1 MTEQEKDFKTVLT
14 ESIGMVAVDGSS
26 SPIAM
31 IDLMDAHLSD
41 RDQFAIGFAEWLKQD
56 VYQTTGSENGVNV
69 YVNIWD
75 SKTEEFTI
83 SELLDLYK
91 QSLTK
96 TEKK

>member
-1 MTEQEKDFKTVLT
+1 MTEQEKDFKTALT

-41 RDQFAIGFAEWLKQD
+41 RDQFAIGFAEWIAGEKYRRLTDNRIVWWGK
-56 VYQTTGSENGVNV
+56 E
-69 YVNIWD
+69 WL
-75 SKTEEFTI
+75 EEKPI

-96 TEKK
+96 TDKK

>member
-1 MTEQEKDFKTVLT
+1 MTEQEKDFKTALT

-41 RDQFAIGFAEWLKQD
+41 RDRFAIGFAEWIAGEKYRRLTDNRIVWWGK
-56 VYQTTGSENGVNV
+56 E
-69 YVNIWD
+69 WL
-75 SKTEEFTI
+75 EEKPI

-96 TEKK
+96 TDKT